1 VRTSRRCLLALA
13 TAAGVVAAVTPA
25 TIRVRKVVLD
35 QTERGKA
42 KNRKPKPA

>member
-1 VRTSRRCLLALA
+1 VR
-13 TAAGVVAAVTPA
+13 
-25 TIRVRKVVLD
+25 IRKVVLD